1 METLKFEDLSLSKE
15 VTKAVADLGFEEATP
30 IQSQAIPFLLEG
42 RDLIGQ
48 AQTGTGKTAAF
59 GIPVIEKMDAASKH
73 TQAIVLCPTRELA
86 IQVAEGF
93 SDLLKY
99 KKGIKVLP
107 VYGGQSIERQLM
119 TLRKGVQIII
129 ATPGRL
135 MDHLERRTI
144 KFDDVHTV
152 VLDEADEMLNMGF
165 RDDIESILKQV
176 PKERQTIFFSAT
188 MPKAILELSKKY
200 LNKPEHVKVVHKELT
215 VPNIQQ
221 FYYEVKP
228 NMKLEVLTRLI
239 DVSNPTLSLVFC
251 NTKRTVDTLVAHLKA
266 RGYSGEALHGD
277 LKQSQRDRVMDKFRS
292 GKLDLLVATDVA
304 ARGIDVDD
312 IDAVFNYDMP
322 QDEEYYVHR
331 IGRTAR
337 AGRTGQAHTFVV
349 GKEFH
354 KIKDIERYT
363 KSKILRM
370 NPPSSEDV
378 AELRTSTFLE
388 EIKKAIG
395 DGSDLKKYDHYIDK
409 LVAED
414 FTSYEIAGGLI
425 KMMIKNN
432 DEVKNDLPEIKEYD
446 SSSDSRRDRKGDKK
460 RGRDRDRDRDR
471 GDRRER
477 SYGNEKS
484 YGSERSYG
492 KDRSFGKERDRSFGK
507 DKRKGDHKR
516 GGGNMVRLFMNVGK
530 KSKVGAG
537 DILGAIA
544 GESGI
549 SGSQIG
555 TIDMYDKF
563 SFVEVDKKVADTV
576 VESMHNNTIKGNRVS
591 IDFAKERD

>member
-59 GIPVIEKMDAASKH
+59 GIPVIEKIDAASKL

-144 KFDDVHTV
+144 KFDNVHTV
-152 VLDEADEMLNMGF
+152 VFDEADEMLNMGF

-188 MPKAILELSKKY
+188 MPKPILDLTRKY
-200 LNKPEHVKVVHKELT
+200 LKNPEHVKVVHKELT

-221 FYYEVKP
+221 FYYEIKP

-266 RGYSGEALHGD
+266 RGYAGEALHGD

-349 GKEFH
+349 GKEFY

-363 KSKILRM
+363 KSKIMRM

-378 AELRTSTFLE
+378 AELRTSSFLD
-388 EIKKAIG
+388 EIRKAIG
-395 DGSDLKKYDHYIDK
+395 DGSDLKKYDHYIEK

-425 KMMIKNN
+425 KLMIKNG
-432 DEVKNDLPEIKEYD
+432 EAEKNDLPTISEYD
-446 SSSDSRRDRKGDKK
+446 SSSDGRRDRKGDRK
-460 RGRDRDRDRDR
+460 RGKDRDRGRERDRDR

-477 SYGNEKS
+477 YGNEKS
-484 YGSERSYG
+484 YGREKTFG
-492 KDRSFGKERDRSFGK
+492 KDRDRSSGK
-507 DKRKGDHKR
+507 DKRKGDFKR
-516 GGGNMVRLFMNVGK
+516 SGGNMVRLFMNVGK

-555 TIDMYDKF
+555 AIDMYDKF

-576 VESMHNNTIKGNRVS
+576 VESMHDNTIKGNRVS
-591 IDFAKERD
+591 VDFAKDRE

>member
-1 METLKFEDLSLSKE
+1 MKELLETLKFEDLNLSKE

-59 GIPVIEKMDAASKH
+59 GIPVIEKIDAGVKA

-107 VYGGQSIERQLM
+107 VYGGQTIERQISA
-119 TLRKGVQIII
+119 LRRCVHIVI

-135 MDHLERRTI
+135 IDHIERKTI
-144 KFDDVHTV
+144 DLSTVGTV

-165 RDDIESILKQV
+165 RDDMETILKKV
-176 PKERQTIFFSAT
+176 PKENRQTVFFSAT
-188 MPKAILELSKKY
+188 MPKPILDLTRKY
-200 LNKPEHVKVVHKELT
+200 LNSPEHIKVVHKELT

-221 FYYEVKP
+221 FYYEIKP
-228 NMKLEVLTRLI
+228 NMKLEVLCRLI
-239 DVSNPTLSLVFC
+239 DVNNPTLSLVFC

-266 RGYSGEALHGD
+266 RGYSAEAIHGD
-277 LKQSQRDRVMDKFRS
+277 LKQNQRDKVMQKFRS

-337 AGRTGQAHTFVV
+337 AGRNGQSHTFVV

-354 KIKDIERYT
+354 NIREIERYT
-363 KSKILRM
+363 KSKILRKD
-370 NPPSSEDV
+370 PPSSEAV
-378 AELRTSTFLE
+378 AELRTTSFLE
-388 EIKKAIG
+388 EVKKAIG
-395 DGSDLKKYDHYIDK
+395 TGEDLKKYDVYIEK
-409 LVAED
+409 LVDDD
-414 FTSYEIAGGLI
+414 FTTFEIAGGLM
-425 KMMIKNN
+425 KMLLAK
-432 DEVKNDLPEIKEYD
+432 EVKAIEEAPKDFGNSYD
-446 SSSDSRRDRKGDKK
+446 DSRGRGD
-460 RGRDRDRDRDR
+460 RGRRDR
-471 GDRRER
+471 GDRNER
-477 SYGNEKS
+477 FGKK
-484 YGSERSYG
+484 G
-492 KDRSFGKERDRSFGK
+492 KDSQREWSK
-507 DKRKGDHKR
+507 DRKGDFKNR
-516 GGGNMVRLFMNVGK
+516 DDRRKDDKKSFKGNKSAKDYSIGKDMVRLFMNVGK
-530 KSKVGAG
+530 KSNVGAS
-537 DILGAIA
+537 DILGAITGEA
-544 GESGI
+544 GVP
-549 SGSQIG
+549 GSSVG
-555 TIDMYDKF
+555 TIDIYDKF
-563 SFVEVDKKVADTV
+563 AFVDVAKKHANEVIDAM
-576 VESMHNNTIKGNRVS
+576 SNNQIKGNRVS
-591 IDFAKERD
+591 IEVAKGK

>member
-1 METLKFEDLSLSKE
+1 METLKFEDLNLSKE

-135 MDHLERRTI
+135 MDHLERKTI
-144 KFDDVHTV
+144 KFDNVHTV

-221 FYYEVKP
+221 FYYEIKP

-239 DVSNPTLSLVFC
+239 DVNNPTLSLVFC
-251 NTKRTVDTLVAHLKA
+251 NTKRTVDGLVAHLL
-266 RGYSGEALHGD
+266 S
-277 LKQSQRDRVMDKFRS
+277 
-292 GKLDLLVATDVA
+292 
-304 ARGIDVDD
+304 
-312 IDAVFNYDMP
+312 
-322 QDEEYYVHR
+322 
-331 IGRTAR
+331 
-337 AGRTGQAHTFVV
+337 
-349 GKEFH
+349 
-354 KIKDIERYT
+354 
-363 KSKILRM
+363 
-370 NPPSSEDV
+370 
-378 AELRTSTFLE
+378 
-388 EIKKAIG
+388 
-395 DGSDLKKYDHYIDK
+395 
-409 LVAED
+409 
-414 FTSYEIAGGLI
+414 LI
-425 KMMIKNN
+425 HI
-432 DEVKNDLPEIKEYD
+432 
-446 SSSDSRRDRKGDKK
+446 
-460 RGRDRDRDRDR
+460 
-471 GDRRER
+471 
-477 SYGNEKS
+477 
-484 YGSERSYG
+484 
-492 KDRSFGKERDRSFGK
+492 
-507 DKRKGDHKR
+507 
-516 GGGNMVRLFMNVGK
+516 
-530 KSKVGAG
+530 
-537 DILGAIA
+537 
-544 GESGI
+544 
-549 SGSQIG
+549 
-555 TIDMYDKF
+555 
-563 SFVEVDKKVADTV
+563 
-576 VESMHNNTIKGNRVS
+576 
-591 IDFAKERD
+591 